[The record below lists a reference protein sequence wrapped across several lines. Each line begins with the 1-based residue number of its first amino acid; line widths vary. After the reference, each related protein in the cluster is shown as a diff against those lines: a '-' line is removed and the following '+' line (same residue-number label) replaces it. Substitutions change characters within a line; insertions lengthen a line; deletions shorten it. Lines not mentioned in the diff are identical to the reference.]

1 MQFYHNLITE
11 KSFEHLKGFKKKY
24 NFVLIDGWAVYLY
37 SKSLKSKDID
47 IIVDYDELAKMSRV
61 KTVIVGALG
70 GF

>member
-24 NFVLIDGWAVYLY
+24 NFVLIGGWAVYLY